1 MNISYIKKYI
11 KRIFFSEN
19 ERRFGL
25 HSNLKRDWKIIIIF
39 FLIINFLTLIYGY
52 YFFYKT
58 VSEDIF
64 EMKNETESINNGSDK
79 ITVFDKD
86 KLIQELKKFENKN
99 GCSIMSEE
107 KELKALD
114 PSL

>member
-1 MNISYIKKYI
+1 MNISGIKKYI
-11 KRIFFSEN
+11 RKIFFSES
-19 ERRFGL
+19 EKSFGL
-25 HSNLKRDWKIIIIF
+25 HSNLKRDWKIIMFF
-39 FLIINFLTLIYGY
+39 FLIINLLALIYGY

-64 EMKNETESINNGSDK
+64 QTTNETELTGAVDE
-79 ITVFDKD
+79 TAVFFDKN
-86 KLIQELKKFENKN
+86 KLIEELKKFENKN

-107 KELKALD
+107 KELKILD